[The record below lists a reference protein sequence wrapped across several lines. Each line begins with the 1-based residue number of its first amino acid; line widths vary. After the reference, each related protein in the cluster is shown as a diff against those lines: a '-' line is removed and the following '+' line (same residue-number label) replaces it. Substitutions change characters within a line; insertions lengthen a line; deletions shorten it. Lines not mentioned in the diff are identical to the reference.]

1 MAIAISALTIPQ
13 MEGNRR
19 KVRGTITFDS
29 SYPTGGEAL
38 TLKTIGL
45 DVLEDLTVSNEYASA
60 TGTYQV
66 KWNKSATAPLLLAF
80 MGDNNNAS
88 DGPLIEV
95 ASTTDLSALVCRFEA
110 TGF

>member
-1 MAIAISALTIPQ
+1 MAIAISALTRPQ
-13 MEGNRR
+13 MEGSRR

-45 DVLEDLTVSNEYASA
+45 DVLEDLVISGQSASS
-60 TGTYQV
+60 TTSYV
-66 KWNKSATAPLLLAF
+66 VVWDRSATAPKLKVHGGAASGVALA
-80 MGDNNNAS
+80 
-88 DGPLIEV
+88 EV
-95 ASTTDLSALVCRFEA
+95 TNTTDLSALVVRFEA